1 MSKELIE
8 AIEKKMA
15 TVSAKIYRSFSNAS
29 EYDKGQLDTLTWIH
43 SELNKED
50 TNN

>member
-15 TVSAKIYRSFSNAS
+15 TVSAKIYRSYSNAS
-29 EYDKGQLDTLTWIH
+29 EFDKGQLDTLTWIH
-43 SELNKED
+43 GQLTKEYVVD
-50 TNN
+50 